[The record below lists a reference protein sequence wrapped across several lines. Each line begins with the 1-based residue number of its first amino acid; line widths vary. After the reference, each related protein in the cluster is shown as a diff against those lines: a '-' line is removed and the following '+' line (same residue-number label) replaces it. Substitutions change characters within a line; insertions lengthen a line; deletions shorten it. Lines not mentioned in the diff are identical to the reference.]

1 MGENYFLFKLVYL
14 TSSFVQKSVQ
24 YYDSIS
30 IDNYQ
35 NGSKYYEA
43 ISVTFIEDNVFCNI
57 YDTMALAL
65 L

>member
-1 MGENYFLFKLVYL
+1 MGENYFLFKVVYL
-14 TSSFVQKSVQ
+14 TTSFVQKSVQ

-43 ISVTFIEDNVFCNI
+43 ISV
-57 YDTMALAL
+57 
-65 L
+65 